1 MKGKLLEEVFCE
13 RKLTIY
19 LPPSYLNLKMAFPVL
34 YVQDGK
40 SLFFDDK
47 CSALNKLESLCTAK
61 QTREV
66 ILVGVESNK
75 RVDDYT
81 PWYARAISDKY
92 DDFGGK
98 GGQYLAFVINSLK
111 PYIAKRYNVDTDC
124 SNNGIAGASIGGLIS
139 LYAAFL
145 YPKEFGKIGAIS
157 PSVWYERFIKYMK
170 HESLSVENKKIYLDV
185 GSEEGVGKPNPLNQM
200 VDYVREAYEIIKSKG
215 LDEKNL
221 KFYIEEAVVH
231 NEEVFRNR
239 FPYVVSWLF
248 KHEAAEKIYCK
259 DTLEKGHKLQ

>member
-19 LPPSYLNLKMAFPVL
+19 LPPSYLHLKMAFPVL

-47 CSALNKLESLCTAK
+47 YSALNKLESLFTAQ
-61 QTREV
+61 QTPEV

-75 RVDDYT
+75 RADDYT
-81 PWYARAISDKY
+81 PWYASAISAKY

-98 GGQYLAFVINSLK
+98 GGQYLAFVVNSLK
-111 PYIAKRYNVDTDC
+111 PYIASKYHVDTDYH
-124 SNNGIAGASIGGLIS
+124 NNGIAGASIGGLIS

-145 YPKEFGKIGAIS
+145 YPEEFGKIGAIS
-157 PSVWYERFIKYMK
+157 PSVWYERFIEYMK
-170 HESLSVENKKIYLDV
+170 QEALPVENKKIYLDV
-185 GSEEGVGKPNPLNQM
+185 GSEEGFGKPNPLDHM
-200 VDYVREAYEIIKSKG
+200 VEYVKEAYEILKSKG
-215 LDEKNL
+215 LHEKNL
-221 KFYIEEAVVH
+221 KLFIEEAVVH

-248 KHEAAEKIYCK
+248 KHEAAE
-259 DTLEKGHKLQ
+259 